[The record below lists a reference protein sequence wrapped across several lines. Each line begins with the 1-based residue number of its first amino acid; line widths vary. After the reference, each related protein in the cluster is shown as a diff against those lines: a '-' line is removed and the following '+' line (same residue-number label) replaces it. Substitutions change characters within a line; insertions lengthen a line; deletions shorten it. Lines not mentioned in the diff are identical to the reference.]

1 MKDTN
6 ASPAGGRRR
15 RTWLAIRIIVTA
27 GVAAAAGLAVLLGT
41 AHFTAQPAAF
51 LSVGFAGFLSSAAAG
66 IWLVTRRVVDGR
78 AQLRTISL
86 IGAVAIGVPTF
97 VLTTLVPTTEPSTI
111 ESVAGQQ
118 VWHLLTGSQ
127 LAYVRI
133 PAVGSPRQTPIIFL
147 HGGPG
152 TPDMP
157 ADRSYFGQLSG
168 DGFDVY
174 VYDQLGSGRSSRL
187 ADPRAYTVARD
198 VADLEQIQ
206 AAIGARKVVLIGHSY
221 GAQVAAAYLAAHPD
235 RVDRV
240 VFSSPGSLDPADTSG
255 GNLTSRLPLGTR
267 MRLYGR
273 LMWPRNLLPY
283 LLLQVNP
290 NAAHRFAGD
299 AEVDARND
307 RVYATSEPALHCAD
321 SPPHSPVPTGMGF
334 YRLQYPQSA
343 PAPPE
348 PDVRPA
354 LTHIA
359 TPALVIKGSC
369 DYQSWSSATSY
380 LQTLPNTQLVYL
392 HGGHNTY
399 QDDPQ
404 QYLATVRAFLTGR
417 PLPVTPWRGPSIPP
431 DFQGPA

>member
-1 MKDTN
+1 MDTN
-6 ASPAGGRRR
+6 ASRAGGRRSR
-15 RTWLAIRIIVTA
+15 MWLALRIVMTV
-27 GVAAAAGLAVLLGT
+27 GLAAAAGLAVLLAT
-41 AHFTAQPAAF
+41 ARVTAQPA
-51 LSVGFAGFLSSAAAG
+51 GFLSAGLAGFIGLAAAG
-66 IWLVTRRVVDGR
+66 IWLLTRRVAEGR
-78 AQLRTISL
+78 ARLRMISL

-97 VLTTLVPTTEPSTI
+97 VLTAVVPSTEPSAVQ
-111 ESVAGQQ
+111 SVAGQQ
-118 VWHLLTGSQ
+118 VWHLQTGSQ
-127 LAYVRI
+127 LAYVRV
-133 PAVGSPRQTPIIFL
+133 PAIGSPRPTPIIFL

-157 ADRSYFGQLSG
+157 SDRSYFGQLAA

-174 VYDQLGSGRSSRL
+174 IYDQLGSGRSSRL
-187 ADPRAYTVARD
+187 ADPRGYTVARD
-198 VADLEQIQ
+198 VTDLEQIL
-206 AAIGARKVVLIGHSY
+206 ATIGARKVVLIGHSY
-221 GAQVAAAYLAAHPD
+221 GAQVAAAFLAAHPD
-235 RVDRV
+235 RVDQV

-299 AEVDARND
+299 SEMDARND

-321 SPPHSPVPTGMGF
+321 SPPHTPVPTGMGF

-380 LQTLPNTQLVYL
+380 LQTLPNARLVYL

-399 QDDPQ
+399 QDDPE

-417 PLPVTPWRGPSIPP
+417 QLPVMPWRGPSIPP

>member
-1 MKDTN
+1 MDTN
-6 ASPAGGRRR
+6 ASRAGGRRSR
-15 RTWLAIRIIVTA
+15 MWLALRIVMTV
-27 GVAAAAGLAVLLGT
+27 GLAAAAGLAVLLAT
-41 AHFTAQPAAF
+41 ARVTAQPA
-51 LSVGFAGFLSSAAAG
+51 GFLSAGLAGFIGLAAAG
-66 IWLVTRRVVDGR
+66 IWLLTRRVAEGR
-78 AQLRTISL
+78 ARLRMISL

-97 VLTTLVPTTEPSTI
+97 VLTAVVPSTEPSAVQ
-111 ESVAGQQ
+111 SVAGQQ
-118 VWHLLTGSQ
+118 VWHLQTGSQ
-127 LAYVRI
+127 LAYVRV
-133 PAVGSPRQTPIIFL
+133 PAIGSPRPTPIIFL

-157 ADRSYFGQLSG
+157 ADRSYFGQLAA
-168 DGFDVY
+168 DGLDVY
-174 VYDQLGSGRSSRL
+174 IYDQLGSGRSSRL
-187 ADPRAYTVARD
+187 ADPRGYTVARD
-198 VADLEQIQ
+198 VTDLEQIL
-206 AAIGARKVVLIGHSY
+206 ATIGARKVVLIGHSY
-221 GAQVAAAYLAAHPD
+221 GAQVAAAFLAAHPD

-299 AEVDARND
+299 SEMDARND

-321 SPPHSPVPTGMGF
+321 SPPHTPVPTGMGF

-359 TPALVIKGSC
+359 TPAVVIKGSC

-380 LQTLPNTQLVYL
+380 LQTLPNARLVYL

-399 QDDPQ
+399 QDDPE

-417 PLPVTPWRGPSIPP
+417 QLPVMPWRGPSIPP

>member
-1 MKDTN
+1 MDTN
-6 ASPAGGRRR
+6 ASRAGGRRSR
-15 RTWLAIRIIVTA
+15 MWLALRNVMTV
-27 GVAAAAGLAVLLGT
+27 GLAAAAGLAVLLAT
-41 AHFTAQPAAF
+41 ARVTAQPA
-51 LSVGFAGFLSSAAAG
+51 GFVSAGLAGFISLAAAG
-66 IWLVTRRVVDGR
+66 IWLLTRRVAEGR
-78 AQLRTISL
+78 ARLRMISL

-97 VLTTLVPTTEPSTI
+97 VFTALVPPTEPSAVQ
-111 ESVAGQQ
+111 SVAGQQ
-118 VWHLLTGSQ
+118 VWHLQTGSQ
-127 LAYVRI
+127 LAYVRV
-133 PAVGSPRQTPIIFL
+133 PAIGSPRPTPIIFL

-157 ADRSYFGQLSG
+157 SDRSYFGQLAA

-174 VYDQLGSGRSSRL
+174 IYDQLGSGRSSRL
-187 ADPRAYTVARD
+187 ADPRGYTVARD
-198 VADLEQIQ
+198 VTDLEQIQ

-221 GAQVAAAYLAAHPD
+221 GAQLAAAYLAAHPD

-299 AEVDARND
+299 AEMDARND

-321 SPPHSPVPTGMGF
+321 SPPHTPVPTGMGF

-354 LTHIA
+354 LTHID
-359 TPALVIKGSC
+359 TLALVIKGSC

-380 LQTLPNTQLVYL
+380 LQTLPNARLVYL

-399 QDDPQ
+399 QDDPE

-417 PLPVTPWRGPSIPP
+417 QLPVMPWRGPSIPP